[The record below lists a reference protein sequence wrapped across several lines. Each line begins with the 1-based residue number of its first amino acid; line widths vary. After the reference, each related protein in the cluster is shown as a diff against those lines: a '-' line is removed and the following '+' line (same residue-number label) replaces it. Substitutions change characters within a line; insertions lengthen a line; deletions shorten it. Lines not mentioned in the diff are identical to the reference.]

1 MGRSAVLD
9 VGEGRLA
16 RESAGGLSHFRIGA
30 ADDGH
35 LEHTAGR
42 GSDRDLQL
50 DPTALDL
57 QGRALGQPRR
67 LNAGGDPVGA
77 DHSGPVLQLAVTIF
91 YIGQQEGEGR
101 INLGLAGE
109 ETTLLA
115 AADLE
120 GADVHCLTAGLTGR
134 GLLVNSDAAGH
145 GVVQLNA
152 IAGYMQT
159 VPAHHR
165 GVGRSERLL
174 AGVSEHAGEG
184 NSGDHGRPEGL
195 LADDRRMSAVGT
207 VEGHAAGVNVTSGP
221 ARRHAAQVGVEE
233 HVGVGRTRDADG
245 QTFHGSVLGRERGTD
260 AGALEGEILLEQGFI
275 DLLGGG

>member
-1 MGRSAVLD
+1 M
-9 VGEGRLA
+9 
-16 RESAGGLSHFRIGA
+16 
-30 ADDGH
+30 
-35 LEHTAGR
+35 
-42 GSDRDLQL
+42 
-50 DPTALDL
+50 
-57 QGRALGQPRR
+57 
-67 LNAGGDPVGA
+67 
-77 DHSGPVLQLAVTIF
+77 
-91 YIGQQEGEGR
+91 
-101 INLGLAGE
+101 
-109 ETTLLA
+109 
-115 AADLE
+115 E

-233 HVGVGRTRDADG
+233 HVSISHALKAEG
-245 QTFHGSVLGRERGTD
+245 QAFHGGVLGRERGTD